1 MLLDHM
7 LTNPTLRMTNC
18 CNELNTGYAADGYA
32 RSHPTKVAVVVVTYM
47 VGSLSI
53 LNAIAG
59 AYSEGLRVIVICGGP
74 ESGSYANPKMVVH
87 HSLGLADKGQSL
99 RMFEQ
104 VTCASI
110 CLGKDSGAEDVDRV
124 LQKGLDDSR
133 PVYIEI
139 PVDLSSCMNAA
150 YDPAKSAAAPSLRP
164 APRDTHHI
172 NEGAEKIQDAWQSA
186 KSPIVVIGGGARHE
200 VSRESID
207 ELVRILGCV
216 VFYLPDGKSLIS
228 ETLPQCGGLFWS
240 LLSDAGVE
248 STVKAS
254 DLWITIGCRWN
265 DLHTLQALDLS
276 SARLLSIQND
286 NTIRM
291 PDGYEVTETPMQ
303 AVVDQLIHH
312 TTLDSNPASHTLLT
326 LLRQNL
332 QAEDENNTQTAPATK
347 EDPNS
352 RVSVDSISEKLTT
365 ILKTNDTILSDAGQS
380 WFTASQIR
388 LPPGADFQ
396 VQLLY
401 ASTGWSLPA
410 SMGCQSA
417 RRPRRVFAV
426 IGDGS
431 LQMVCQELSTM
442 ARNRINAVVVV
453 INNCGYQVEVGPSIH
468 PTYIHETKLLT
479 SCQDAIHKGPYNEI
493 GHWDYISL
501 VEAMWNR
508 NRKNTHLQNG
518 NSNGSANHDG
528 HRLFTAK
535 VKTQQDLDNAV
546 QEVDQYPQ
554 TLAVLEC
561 CVDPNRMS
569 SALQKFGSKLGHT
582 D

>member
-7 LTNPTLRMTNC
+7 LTNPRLRMTNC

-32 RSHPTKVAVVVVTYM
+32 RSHPQKVAVVVVTYM

-74 ESGSYANPKMVVH
+74 ESGSYSNPKMVH

-110 CLGKDSGAEDVDRV
+110 CLGADSGAADVDRV

-150 YDPAKSAAAPSLRP
+150 YDPARSAAPPSLRP
-164 APRDTHHI
+164 APRNTHHI
-172 NEGAEKIQDAWQSA
+172 NEGAGKIRDAWQSA

-200 VSRESID
+200 VSRDSID

-216 VFYLPDGKSLIS
+216 VFYLPDGKSLVS

-240 LLSDAGVE
+240 LLSDPGVE

-276 SARLLSIQND
+276 SVRLLSIQND

-291 PDGYEVTETPMQ
+291 PDGHELTETPMQ
-303 AVVDQLIHH
+303 TVVDQLVQH

-332 QAEDENNTQTAPATK
+332 QQAEEDENNEKTPVTTTNT
-347 EDPNS
+347 DPDS

-365 ILKTNDTILSDAGQS
+365 ILKPDDTVLSDAGQS

-442 ARNRINAVVVV
+442 ARNRINAVIVI
-453 INNCGYQVEVGPSIH
+453 INNCGYQVEVSPH
-468 PTYIHETKLLT
+468 TPHTHTYTKE
-479 SCQDAIHKGPYNEI
+479 SY
-493 GHWDYISL
+493 
-501 VEAMWNR
+501 
-508 NRKNTHLQNG
+508 
-518 NSNGSANHDG
+518 
-528 HRLFTAK
+528 
-535 VKTQQDLDNAV
+535 
-546 QEVDQYPQ
+546 
-554 TLAVLEC
+554 
-561 CVDPNRMS
+561 
-569 SALQKFGSKLGHT
+569 
-582 D
+582 

>member
-7 LTNPTLRMTNC
+7 LTNPRLRMTNC

-32 RSHPTKVAVVVVTYM
+32 RSHPQKVAVVVVTYM

-59 AYSEGLRVIVICGGP
+59 AYSEGLRVVIICGGP
-74 ESGSYANPKMVVH
+74 PSASYANPQMTVH

-110 CLGKDSGAEDVDRV
+110 CLGKDSGAGDVDRV
-124 LQKGLDDSR
+124 LQRGLDESR

-139 PVDLSSCMNAA
+139 PVDLSSCMNGA
-150 YDPAKSAAAPSLRP
+150 YDPALSAAPPMLRP
-164 APRDTHHI
+164 APNNTHHI
-172 NEGAEKIQDAWQSA
+172 NDGAERIRDAWQAA
-186 KSPIVVIGGGARHE
+186 KSPIVVIGGGARHN

-216 VFYLPDGKSLIS
+216 VFYLPDGKSLVS

-240 LLSDAGVE
+240 LLSDPGVE

-276 SARLLSIQND
+276 AARLLSIQND

-291 PDGYEVTETPMQ
+291 PDGHEVTETPMQ

-332 QAEDENNTQTAPATK
+332 QKAENDENENTTQTAAATTA
-347 EDPNS
+347 DPNS
-352 RVSVDSISEKLTT
+352 RVCVDSISEKLSA
-365 ILKTNDTILSDAGQS
+365 ILKPTDTVLSDAGQS

-442 ARNRINAVVVV
+442 ARNRINAVVVI
-453 INNCGYQVEVGPSIH
+453 INNCGYQVEVRY
-468 PTYIHETKLLT
+468 PTYLHA
-479 SCQDAIHKGPYNEI
+479 CMH
-493 GHWDYISL
+493 
-501 VEAMWNR
+501 M
-508 NRKNTHLQNG
+508 
-518 NSNGSANHDG
+518 
-528 HRLFTAK
+528 
-535 VKTQQDLDNAV
+535 
-546 QEVDQYPQ
+546 
-554 TLAVLEC
+554 C
-561 CVDPNRMS
+561 
-569 SALQKFGSKLGHT
+569 
-582 D
+582 

>member
-7 LTNPTLRMTNC
+7 LTNPRLRMTNC

-32 RSHPTKVAVVVVTYM
+32 RSHPKKVAVVVVTYM

-74 ESGSYANPKMVVH
+74 KSGSYSNPKMVH

-110 CLGKDSGAEDVDRV
+110 CLGADSGAEDVDRV
-124 LQKGLDDSR
+124 LQKGLDESR

-150 YDPAKSAAAPSLRP
+150 YDPAKSAVPPRLRLP
-164 APRDTHHI
+164 PRDINHI
-172 NEGAEKIQDAWQSA
+172 NEGAEKIRDAWKSA
-186 KSPIVVIGGGARHE
+186 KSPIVVIGGGARHNI
-200 VSRESID
+200 SRESID

-216 VFYLPDGKSLIS
+216 VFYLPDGKSLVS

-240 LLSDAGVE
+240 LLSDPGVE

-265 DLHTLQALDLS
+265 DLHTLQAVDFT

-291 PDGYEVTETPMQ
+291 PDGHELTETPMQ
-303 AVVDQLIHH
+303 AVMDQLVHH

-332 QAEDENNTQTAPATK
+332 QKAEEDEKDEKTAPAAATN

-352 RVSVDSISEKLTT
+352 RVSVDSISERLTT
-365 ILKTNDTILSDAGQS
+365 ILKPDDTVLSDAGQS
-380 WFTASQIR
+380 WFTASQIH

-442 ARNRINAVVVV
+442 ARNRINAVIVI
-453 INNCGYQVEVGPSIH
+453 INNCGYQVEVFIH
-468 PTYIHETKLLT
+468 PSVRTHIQETNLLVAT
-479 SCQDAIHKGPYNEI
+479 GRHPQRPIQ
-493 GHWDYISL
+493 
-501 VEAMWNR
+501 R
-508 NRKNTHLQNG
+508 NRPLGLHLAG
-518 NSNGSANHDG
+518 RSHVESD
-528 HRLFTAK
+528 
-535 VKTQQDLDNAV
+535 
-546 QEVDQYPQ
+546 
-554 TLAVLEC
+554 
-561 CVDPNRMS
+561 S
-569 SALQKFGSKLGHT
+569 
-582 D
+582 

>member
-7 LTNPTLRMTNC
+7 LTNPALRMTNC

-110 CLGKDSGAEDVDRV
+110 CLGKDSGAADVDRV

-150 YDPAKSAAAPSLRP
+150 YDPGRSAAAPSLRP
-164 APRDTHHI
+164 AHRNMQHI
-172 NEGAEKIQDAWQSA
+172 SDGAEKIQDAWQSA

-200 VSRESID
+200 VSRESLD

-216 VFYLPDGKSLIS
+216 VFYLPDGKSLVS
-228 ETLPQCGGLFWS
+228 ETIPQCGGLFWS
-240 LLSDAGVE
+240 LLSDPGVE

-291 PDGYEVTETPMQ
+291 PDGHEVTETPMQ

-312 TTLDSNPASHTLLT
+312 TTLDPNPASHTLLT

-332 QAEDENNTQTAPATK
+332 QAEEDEKTPATTK

-365 ILKTNDTILSDAGQS
+365 ILKPDDTVLSDAGQS

-388 LPPGADFQ
+388 LPPGAGFQ

>member
-7 LTNPTLRMTNC
+7 LTNPRLRMTNC

-32 RSHPTKVAVVVVTYM
+32 RSHPQKVAVVVVTYM

-59 AYSEGLRVIVICGGP
+59 AYSEGLRVIIICGGP
-74 ESGSYANPKMVVH
+74 ESGSYSNPKMVH
-87 HSLGLADKGQSL
+87 HSLGVADKGQSL

-104 VTCASI
+104 VACASI
-110 CLGKDSGAEDVDRV
+110 CLGADSGAADIDRV

-150 YDPAKSAAAPSLRP
+150 YDPAKSAAPPSLSP
-164 APRDTHHI
+164 APRNTHNI
-172 NEGAEKIQDAWQSA
+172 NEGAEKIREAWQSA

-216 VFYLPDGKSLIS
+216 VFYLPDGKSLVS

-240 LLSDAGVE
+240 LLSDPGVE

-291 PDGYEVTETPMQ
+291 PDGHELTETPMQ
-303 AVVDQLIHH
+303 AVVDQLVHH

-326 LLRQNL
+326 LVLQNIQ
-332 QAEDENNTQTAPATK
+332 QAEEDEEDENNPQKTQAATT
-347 EDPNS
+347 DPDS

-365 ILKTNDTILSDAGQS
+365 ILKPDDTVLSDAGQS

-396 VQLLY
+396 IQLLY

-442 ARNRINAVVVV
+442 ARNRINAVIVI
-453 INNCGYQVEVGPSIH
+453 INNCGYQVEVCIHPSSIH
-468 PTYIHETKLLT
+468 PYTYGK
-479 SCQDAIHKGPYNEI
+479 
-493 GHWDYISL
+493 
-501 VEAMWNR
+501 
-508 NRKNTHLQNG
+508 
-518 NSNGSANHDG
+518 
-528 HRLFTAK
+528 
-535 VKTQQDLDNAV
+535 
-546 QEVDQYPQ
+546 Q
-554 TLAVLEC
+554 TY
-561 CVDPNRMS
+561 
-569 SALQKFGSKLGHT
+569 
-582 D
+582 